1 MTEPAVVRGGTRG
14 GDGRSVAAVVH
25 DILGNV
31 DRMMRSEIRLAI
43 EEAREEL
50 GTARDSAAFFAV
62 GATLCGFAI
71 AFVLLAAFLYLA
83 TVISPWLAALDVAI
97 VAAGA
102 ASGVILAGLRRIRR
116 ARSSHVLQLVSP
128 MEPSP

>member
-43 EEAREEL
+43 EEAREEIA
-50 GTARDSAAFFAV
+50 TARDSAAFFAA
-62 GATLCGFAI
+62 GAALCGFAI
-71 AFVLLAAFLYLA
+71 AFLLLAAFLFLA
-83 TVISPWLAALDVAI
+83 TVISPSW
-97 VAAGA
+97 
-102 ASGVILAGLRRIRR
+102 R
-116 ARSSHVLQLVSP
+116 ARRQAA
-128 MEPSP
+128 